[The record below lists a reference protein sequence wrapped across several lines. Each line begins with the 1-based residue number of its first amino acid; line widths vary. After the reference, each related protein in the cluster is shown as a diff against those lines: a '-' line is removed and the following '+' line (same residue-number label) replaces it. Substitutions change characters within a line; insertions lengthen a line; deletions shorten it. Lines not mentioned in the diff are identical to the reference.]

1 MRWSREASQSL
12 SSGRASAEAAAA
24 CLGSHR
30 VGPVL
35 NQVLSSRRSLHEPVE
50 LSRPLSAP
58 APASA
63 GQQCSMWRETA
74 RRIARN
80 LAAAASEQKMNLL
93 RVFLVLPV
101 VFLALLSEYQLRSW
115 MTHLKI
121 EEDSIAQ
128 LVILHKAVSEL
139 RTQQDCYQMPDWAR
153 KSNGATIQLQRTS
166 PTYECDSWFCW
177 LKRFIVPVNPPDT
190 ILQPGI
196 SPGECWPMQG
206 HQGQVVIRLPA
217 KILPSCLT
225 LQHVDP
231 ELTPAGFISS
241 APRQSAV
248 FGLDVDGEE
257 EVPLG
262 SFTFNVHKAPLQ
274 TFLLQNN
281 HARAFRYIKVL
292 VKSNWGHPEHTCIY
306 QVQVHGKVVEKN
318 GLLKLDF

>member
-1 MRWSREASQSL
+1 MARRKARRTRRPKASKSSAGSRA
-12 SSGRASAEAAAA
+12 
-24 CLGSHR
+24 
-30 VGPVL
+30 VGKGQ
-35 NQVLSSRRSLHEPVE
+35 QVLPVDKFVQRQRSLHEPVE

-128 LVILHKAVSEL
+128 KLVILHKAVSEL